1 MISTRRTFLQKTALL
16 TAALPLTRGS
26 LTAASAPVP
35 PYASTSVLREML
47 FSPGNITE
55 KKNCY
60 DRFEPLKKPVQNPV
74 LKAEMPWEKSG
85 VAWGSVLRSSI
96 DGKFK
101 FFYSTDFP
109 GAQAGA
115 LYTDKN
121 SNNTITRQSL
131 IRGLMQNA
139 QRVLGLDRADVKRP
153 DNRAQTP
160 ATPPTPASPE
170 APTSTPS
177 RRASQRVAS
186 YDGNDATPTQLR

>member
-1 MISTRRTFLQKTALL
+1 L
-16 TAALPLTRGS
+16 
-26 LTAASAPVP
+26 
-35 PYASTSVLREML
+35 SVLQPAARSETR
-47 FSPGNITE
+47 P
-55 KKNCY
+55 
-60 DRFEPLKKPVQNPV
+60 DAPL
-74 LKAEMPWEKSG
+74 G
-85 VAWGSVLRSSI
+85 I
-96 DGKFK
+96 
-101 FFYSTDFP
+101 P